1 MAVGNITLNSAENSP
16 NESSC
21 DVFIYQRAAV
31 VLFPIFYSVVFI
43 VSACGNSLVLYMI
56 CQRKQKFNSTSIYL
70 VNLALSDTLFTLAL
84 PGRIIYYIRHFDWPF
99 GDLLCRLTTLL
110 FFTNTYAGIGF
121 MTCIS
126 LDRYL
131 AMVHPQRLPCLRSV
145 KVVRRVSCLVW
156 ALVFLEVAPLMFR
169 SMLREHQGRQ
179 TCMEYFNFEGS
190 RFTPYFLILAC
201 TISFCCPLI
210 IIMACYAKIN
220 LKLRAAAKHNSV
232 TSRSKRNHRANTII
246 LLILLTFIIC
256 FSPYHLNV
264 MQFMSRKI
272 HHQATCEEL
281 RAFKVSL
288 QITVS
293 LMNFNC
299 CLDPIIY
306 FFAIKTYK
314 SDHGGAWCVLSV
326 SDGVHSR
333 LMPVTGSL
341 NIKMGSTAS
350 PVIFTVSTT
359 NNDSN
364 KTTCNTLYAHRD
376 YARVLMPLFYFIVF
390 VVGLLGNCLALHV
403 IRPNLKK
410 INSTT
415 LYSLNLVV
423 SDILFTLSL
432 PLRIIYYAMGF
443 HWPLG
448 EALCKISGIIFYI
461 NTYAGVNFMTCL
473 SVDRFIAV
481 VLPLRFARLRKVSN
495 VRYIC
500 VGVWLLVLAQ
510 TLPLVAMPM
519 TNKEPEGFITCMEY
533 PNFEKVDHIATILLG
548 AVFLGYVLPVS
559 TILICYS
566 VLCSKLHFSAKSNHL
581 TGKSGRSQ
589 KAIGVICCVSIVFII
604 CYSPYHIDILQYMIR
619 KLVSSPDCADLTAF
633 QISLHIT
640 VV

>member
-1 MAVGNITLNSAENSP
+1 MTGKMAVGNITLNSAENSP

-110 FFTNTYAGIGF
+110 FFANTYAGIGF

-179 TCMEYFNFEGS
+179 TCMEYFNFESS

-220 LKLRAAAKHNSV
+220 LKLRAAAKHNS
-232 TSRSKRNHRANTII
+232 
-246 LLILLTFIIC
+246 
-256 FSPYHLNV
+256 
-264 MQFMSRKI
+264 FMSRKI

-314 SDHGGAWCVLSV
+314 KRVLSLFKDYLYT
-326 SDGVHSR
+326 SGAS
-333 LMPVTGSL
+333 T
-341 NIKMGSTAS
+341 KMTAENS
-350 PVIFTVSTT
+350 S
-359 NNDSN
+359 SN
-364 KTTCNTLYAHRD
+364 T
-376 YARVLMPLFYFIVF
+376 
-390 VVGLLGNCLALHV
+390 
-403 IRPNLKK
+403 
-410 INSTT
+410 
-415 LYSLNLVV
+415 
-423 SDILFTLSL
+423 
-432 PLRIIYYAMGF
+432 
-443 HWPLG
+443 
-448 EALCKISGIIFYI
+448 
-461 NTYAGVNFMTCL
+461 
-473 SVDRFIAV
+473 
-481 VLPLRFARLRKVSN
+481 
-495 VRYIC
+495 
-500 VGVWLLVLAQ
+500 
-510 TLPLVAMPM
+510 
-519 TNKEPEGFITCMEY
+519 
-533 PNFEKVDHIATILLG
+533 
-548 AVFLGYVLPVS
+548 
-559 TILICYS
+559 
-566 VLCSKLHFSAKSNHL
+566 
-581 TGKSGRSQ
+581 
-589 KAIGVICCVSIVFII
+589 
-604 CYSPYHIDILQYMIR
+604 
-619 KLVSSPDCADLTAF
+619 
-633 QISLHIT
+633 
-640 VV
+640 